1 MGITRDAR
9 RHEPLFHQRRTIGS
23 NRDSLD
29 SMKYRTGFGHRIA
42 DWRKSRHEPQ
52 GRPMKRY
59 NEHADESFSTFL
71 EKQQRRVASL
81 LRDKPET
88 TRSETWHLTTRTH
101 KAERRRLEMPPPS
114 VGESL
119 KAPRW

>member
-1 MGITRDAR
+1 
-9 RHEPLFHQRRTIGS
+9 
-23 NRDSLD
+23 
-29 SMKYRTGFGHRIA
+29 MKYRTGFGHRIA
-42 DWRKSRHEPQ
+42 DWRNSRHEPQ

-59 NEHADESFSTFL
+59 NDGADESFSAFL
-71 EKQQRRVASL
+71 DRQQRRVASL

-88 TRSETWHLTTRTH
+88 TRSEKWDLTTRTH
-101 KAERRRLEMPPPS
+101 KVERRRLDMPPPR